1 MLLYVRLTFYSK
13 SVTTIMTELAGHNL
27 ASMFNPVSAVI
38 FGGAICF
45 LVCSMI
51 LSLTL
56 KLWGKSWVSQKLY
69 DPSDWLW

>member
-1 MLLYVRLTFYSK
+1 MLLYVCLTFYSK
-13 SVTTIMTELAGHNL
+13 FVTTVTTELAGCNL

-38 FGGAICF
+38 FVGMICF
-45 LVCSMI
+45 LVCLVI

>member
-1 MLLYVRLTFYSK
+1 MLLSVCLTFYSK
-13 SVTTIMTELAGHNL
+13 FVTTITTGLARRNL
-27 ASMFNPVSAVI
+27 VPMFNPVIAVI
-38 FGGAICF
+38 FIGMIYF
-45 LVCSMI
+45 LVCLVI

>member
-1 MLLYVRLTFYSK
+1 MLLYVRLAFYSK
-13 SVTTIMTELAGHNL
+13 FVTTVTTELAGRNL

-38 FGGAICF
+38 FVGMICF
-45 LVCSMI
+45 LACSVI

-69 DPSDWLW
+69 NPSNWLW

>member
-13 SVTTIMTELAGHNL
+13 FVTTVTTELAGRNL
-27 ASMFNPVSAVI
+27 VPMFNPVIAVI
-38 FGGAICF
+38 FVGTIYF
-45 LVCSMI
+45 LVCLVI

-56 KLWGKSWVSQKLY
+56 KLWGKSWVSRKLY

>member
-13 SVTTIMTELAGHNL
+13 FVTTVATGLAGRNL
-27 ASMFNPVSAVI
+27 VPMFNPVIAVI
-38 FGGAICF
+38 FVGTIYF
-45 LVCSMI
+45 LVSLVI

-56 KLWGKSWVSQKLY
+56 KLCGKSLVSWKLY

>member
-1 MLLYVRLTFYSK
+1 MLLYVCLTFYSK
-13 SVTTIMTELAGHNL
+13 FVTTITTELAGHNL

-38 FGGAICF
+38 FIGTICF
-45 LVCSMI
+45 LACSVI

-56 KLWGKSWVSQKLY
+56 KLWGKSWVSRKLY

>member
-1 MLLYVRLTFYSK
+1 MLLYVCLTFYSK
-13 SVTTIMTELAGHNL
+13 FVTTVMTELAGRNL

-38 FGGAICF
+38 FVGTICF
-45 LVCSMI
+45 LVCSVL

-56 KLWGKSWVSQKLY
+56 KLWGKSWVSWKLY